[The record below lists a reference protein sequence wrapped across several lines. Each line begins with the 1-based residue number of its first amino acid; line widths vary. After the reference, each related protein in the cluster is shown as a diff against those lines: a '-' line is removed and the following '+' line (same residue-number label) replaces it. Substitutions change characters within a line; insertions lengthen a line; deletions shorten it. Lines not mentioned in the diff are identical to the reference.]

1 MLGTF
6 DDAIQL
12 LDPLRKRS
20 LRHGRCVRVAQRV
33 RVAQLLTLQSG
44 NVSLSLVAT
53 DWLYLRHI
61 YIYICRRLLPPHF
74 FLREK
79 KSWDPL
85 TKSTVLEGRR
95 AGCVV
100 DSLRVLLFGD
110 VRDMD
115 CAAWPN
121 LFCCGAT
128 GDHRNLIQNL
138 KN

>member
-61 YIYICRRLLPPHF
+61 YIYMSKTPP
-74 FLREK
+74 
-79 KSWDPL
+79 P
-85 TKSTVLEGRR
+85 T
-95 AGCVV
+95 
-100 DSLRVLLFGD
+100 LLFKGKEKLGSSD
-110 VRDMD
+110 EIYCFRGSTGWM
-115 CAAWPN
+115 
-121 LFCCGAT
+121 CG
-128 GDHRNLIQNL
+128 
-138 KN
+138 